1 MMGKQNYVFLIE
13 DDDLFR
19 IYNIKGKNSVLISKR
34 KLIDKN
40 VYIKNNLETKMES
53 YDDLQILTIK
63 KFLRWTLIIFI

>member
-1 MMGKQNYVFLIE
+1 MYVFLIE

-63 KFLRWTLIIFI
+63 KFLR

>member
-1 MMGKQNYVFLIE
+1 MYVFLIE

>member
-1 MMGKQNYVFLIE
+1 MYVFLIE

-63 KFLRWTLIIFI
+63 KFLLWTLIIFI

>member
-1 MMGKQNYVFLIE
+1 MYVFLIE

-63 KFLRWTLIIFI
+63 KFLLRTLIIFI